1 MIEDCPRSDHELK
14 SIPCRV
20 HEQKLRAENKK
31 RQNQKN
37 APLEA
42 SQTHS
47 LNWSCP
53 LRGSRVVKRHF
64 PFWMKA
70 VRLTQ
75 SSSPGSSGGE
85 SKRSW
90 IYEQSQKSLLQQVCT
105 GRRVCF
111 TELVMFFLPEKFEN
125 MRWNKKIS
133 MSKSLLSNVNSD
145 ARTGLQPAVG
155 I

>member
-1 MIEDCPRSDHELK
+1 
-14 SIPCRV
+14 
-20 HEQKLRAENKK
+20 
-31 RQNQKN
+31 
-37 APLEA
+37 
-42 SQTHS
+42 
-47 LNWSCP
+47 
-53 LRGSRVVKRHF
+53 
-64 PFWMKA
+64 MKA

-75 SSSPGSSGGE
+75 SSSPGSLGGE

-105 GRRVCF
+105 GKRVRF
-111 TELVMFFLPEKFEN
+111 TELVMLFLPEKFEN
-125 MRWNKKIS
+125 MRRKKKIW